1 MLRIHE
7 GAEVSRAKASAREI
21 SGETTITEELLLIPR
36 GQPETQAAY
45 VAARQTSVRGKE
57 RYLATTHPS
66 EIHII
71 QTAPE
76 HTLGP
81 KTTGMQNQR
90 RLPTALLIA

>member
-7 GAEVSRAKASAREI
+7 GAEVPRAKANAREI

-81 KTTGMQNQR
+81 KTTGMQSQR

>member
-7 GAEVSRAKASAREI
+7 GAEVPRAKASAREI
-21 SGETTITEELLLIPR
+21 SGEITVTEGLLLIPG

-45 VAARQTSVRGKE
+45 ISARQTSVRGRE

-71 QTAPE
+71 QIAPE

-81 KTTGMQNQR
+81 KTTGMQSQR
-90 RLPTALLIA
+90 RQPTAVLIV